1 MKPTIKDVAKLANV
15 SVSTVSRVINNKE
28 SVHEATRQIVL
39 DAIDKLEFVPNQI
52 ARNLT
57 SRSSQMIG
65 VIVPHIGSSFYSD
78 LLEGIEKKAS
88 SYGYHIIF
96 CNTQDDLDKE
106 AAYLKVFDQYKI
118 DGLIV
123 ASNFLR
129 IDDLLDLNIPTVTVD
144 HVLSESFP
152 SVTSD
157 NIKGGELAAQ
167 ELVDQGVKNVLLFRG
182 PSFLMT
188 TTERTMGC
196 VNIFDKYNTNYEVHD
211 FDLISPDLDKIEK
224 ILVNQKDLEGIICY
238 GDNLAIATLST
249 LNRLGMKVPDDVLLI
264 GYDNMPI
271 SKWITPSLTTVEQDI
286 KLMGSTAFDILY
298 NLIRKK
304 PILEHNYIVD
314 VELVTRNSTK
324 KP

>member
-28 SVHEATRQIVL
+28 SVHESTRQIVL

-65 VIVPHIGSSFYSD
+65 VIVPHIGSAFYSD
-78 LLEGIEKKAS
+78 LLEGIEKKAT

-96 CNTQDDLDKE
+96 CNTQDDLEKE
-106 AAYLKVFDQYKI
+106 ATYLKVFDQYKV

-129 IDDLLDLNIPTVTVD
+129 LDDLLELNIPTVTVD
-144 HVLSESFP
+144 HVLNESFP

-167 ELVDQGVKNVLLFRG
+167 ELVDQGAKNVLLFRG

-196 VNIFDKYNTNYEVHD
+196 INIFDKHNTKYEIYD
-211 FDLISPDLDKIEK
+211 FDLIYPDINLIENILKNHQDLD
-224 ILVNQKDLEGIICY
+224 GIICY
-238 GDNLAIATLST
+238 GDNLAIATISI
-249 LNRLGMKVPDDVLLI
+249 LNKLGMKVPDDVLII

-271 SKWITPSLTTVEQDI
+271 SKWVTPSLTTVEQDV
-286 KLMGSTAFDILY
+286 KLMGRTAFNILY
-298 NLIRKK
+298 NLIKEY
-304 PILEHNYIVD
+304 PIDEHNYIVD
-314 VELVTRNSTK
+314 VELVTRKSTK
-324 KP
+324 R

>member
-28 SVHEATRQIVL
+28 SVHESTRQIVL

-65 VIVPHIGSSFYSD
+65 VIVPHIGSAFYSD
-78 LLEGIEKKAS
+78 LLEGIEKKAT

-96 CNTQDDLDKE
+96 CNTQDDLEKE
-106 AAYLKVFDQYKI
+106 ATYLKVFDQYKV

-129 IDDLLDLNIPTVTVD
+129 IDDLLELNIPTVTVD
-144 HVLSESFP
+144 HVLNEGFP

-167 ELVDQGVKNVLLFRG
+167 ELVDQGAKNVLLFRG

-196 VNIFDKYNTNYEVHD
+196 INIFEKHNTKYEIYD
-211 FDLISPDLDKIEK
+211 FDLIYPDINLIENILKNHQDLD
-224 ILVNQKDLEGIICY
+224 GIICY
-238 GDNLAIATLST
+238 GDNLAIATLSI
-249 LNRLGMKVPDDVLLI
+249 LNKLGMKVPDDVLII

-271 SKWITPSLTTVEQDI
+271 SKWITPSLTTVEQDV
-286 KLMGSTAFDILY
+286 KLMGRTAFNILY
-298 NLIRKK
+298 NLIKEY
-304 PILEHNYIVD
+304 PIDEHNYIVD
-314 VELVTRNSTK
+314 VELVTRKSTK
-324 KP
+324 R

>member
-28 SVHEATRQIVL
+28 SVHESTRQIVL

-65 VIVPHIGSSFYSD
+65 VIVPHIGSAFYSD
-78 LLEGIEKKAS
+78 LLEGIEKKAT

-96 CNTQDDLDKE
+96 CNTQDDLEKE
-106 AAYLKVFDQYKI
+106 ATYLKVFDQYKV

-129 IDDLLDLNIPTVTVD
+129 LDDLLELNIPTVTVD
-144 HVLSESFP
+144 HVLNESFP

-167 ELVDQGVKNVLLFRG
+167 ELVDQGAKNVLLFRG

-196 VNIFDKYNTNYEVHD
+196 INIFDKHNTKNEIYD
-211 FDLISPDLDKIEK
+211 FDLIYPDINLIENFLKNNQDLD
-224 ILVNQKDLEGIICY
+224 GFICF
-238 GDNLAIATLST
+238 GDNLAIATLSI
-249 LNRLGMKVPDDVLLI
+249 LNKLGMKVPDDVLII

-271 SKWITPSLTTVEQDI
+271 SKWITPSLTTVEQDV
-286 KLMGSTAFDILY
+286 KLMGRTAFNILY
-298 NLIRKK
+298 NLIKEY
-304 PILEHNYIVD
+304 PIDEHNYIVD
-314 VELVTRNSTK
+314 VELVARKSTK
-324 KP
+324 R

>member
-1 MKPTIKDVAKLANV
+1 
-15 SVSTVSRVINNKE
+15 
-28 SVHEATRQIVL
+28 
-39 DAIDKLEFVPNQI
+39 
-52 ARNLT
+52 
-57 SRSSQMIG
+57 
-65 VIVPHIGSSFYSD
+65 
-78 LLEGIEKKAS
+78 
-88 SYGYHIIF
+88 
-96 CNTQDDLDKE
+96 
-106 AAYLKVFDQYKI
+106 
-118 DGLIV
+118 
-123 ASNFLR
+123 
-129 IDDLLDLNIPTVTVD
+129 
-144 HVLSESFP
+144 
-152 SVTSD
+152 
-157 NIKGGELAAQ
+157 
-167 ELVDQGVKNVLLFRG
+167 
-182 PSFLMT
+182 MT